1 MLSARRIAL
10 LGDGQASVGRHDGD
24 PALAHKTIA
33 EWRSASHIRHIRR
46 SITWGASLL
55 ALATL
60 AAGPAQAQDAEP
72 EGAEP
77 EVGFEPGRGFRL
89 TSADG
94 RFELTTEVRGQIAYE
109 LRGTEGGP
117 WQHQAQIRR
126 ARASFA
132 GHTFDPDV
140 RYSLEIALS
149 PADVGISRSITEE
162 GPTRSPLLDF
172 YVQFTH
178 LRDLQ
183 LRVGQYKIPS
193 NRQRVTS
200 SGDLQLVDR
209 SILNAEL
216 TLDRDVGFDL
226 RSPDFLGLGKLRYYA
241 GLYIGRGRGA
251 RGLDEPSVLALARIE
266 ILPLGLFDD
275 YPEVDF
281 ERGPPRLSIG
291 LGYAYLEN
299 GRRDRGIL
307 GEIPTDEGTTDSHHV
322 YADLVFKWRGF
333 SALVE
338 ASLRQGHRDPGGA
351 TDPMGN
357 LLPVS
362 DPRDGVGANV
372 QAGFLFPGVPFELA
386 GRYALIRDL
395 GQSSMTDRNELTVG
409 ASYYPGRHPYKIQL
423 DYSRLWSDTIDRG
436 DHRLRVQLQVSL

>member
-1 MLSARRIAL
+1 MSVTFMARRWTIAL
-10 LGDGQASVGRHDGD
+10 ALG
-24 PALAHKTIA
+24 
-33 EWRSASHIRHIRR
+33 
-46 SITWGASLL
+46 LL
-55 ALATL
+55 ATS
-60 AAGPAQAQDAEP
+60 AAAQEDDEP
-72 EGAEP
+72 GVEAS
-77 EVGFEPGRGFRL
+77 FEPGQGFTL
-89 TSADG
+89 TSADDQ
-94 RFELTTEVRGQIAYE
+94 FSLTTDVRGQIAYE
-109 LRGTEGGP
+109 LMGTEGGP

-126 ARASFA
+126 ARLAVK
-132 GHTFDPDV
+132 GHTFGPNV
-140 RYSLEIALS
+140 RYLLELALS
-149 PADVGISRSITEE
+149 PADVGITRSLTDE

-183 LRVGQYKIPS
+183 VRVGQYKIPS
-193 NRQRVTS
+193 NRQRVIS

-216 TLDRDVGFDL
+216 TLDRDIGFDL

-251 RGLDEPSVLALARIE
+251 RGLDTPSVLALARVE
-266 ILPLGLFDD
+266 ILPLGLFAD
-275 YPEVDF
+275 YAEVDF

-307 GEIPTDEGTTDSHHV
+307 GAIPTDEGTTDTHHV

-333 SALVE
+333 STLLE
-338 ASLRQGHRDPGGA
+338 ASLRQGQRDPGDA

-357 LLPVS
+357 PLPVS

-372 QAGFLFPGVPFELA
+372 QAGFLFPGVPFEIA
-386 GRYALIRDL
+386 GRYALIRGL
-395 GQSSMTDRNELTVG
+395 GQTSLTDRNELTVG
-409 ASYYPGRHPYKIQL
+409 ASYYPGRHPYKVQL
-423 DYSRLWSDTIDRG
+423 DYSRLWSDAIDRG